1 MLRELKA
8 HPHRIIGFE
17 LVKNGDQLFIL
28 SEKGQEESMEV
39 ATLKNS
45 DRYTNGSFILDESES
60 GQAKEIW
67 KIAMEESDENI
78 E

>member
-1 MLRELKA
+1 
-8 HPHRIIGFE
+8 
-17 LVKNGDQLFIL
+17 
-28 SEKGQEESMEV
+28 MEV

-45 DRYTNGSFILDESES
+45 DRYTNGSFIFDESES